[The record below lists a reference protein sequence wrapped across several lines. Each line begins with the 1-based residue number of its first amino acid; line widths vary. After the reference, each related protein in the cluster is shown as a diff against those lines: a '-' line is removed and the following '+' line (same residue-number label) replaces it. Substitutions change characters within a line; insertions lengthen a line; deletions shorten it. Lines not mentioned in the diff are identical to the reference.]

1 MADPKI
7 RRRRPQ
13 LHDLDPE
20 ANRSIEQGNGV
31 GARDLAAQREPTE
44 AAEHD
49 PFKERARRTGGVRQ
63 AGRDRATGSRRSR

>member
-1 MADPKI
+1 MADPEI
-7 RRRRPQ
+7 DDEDRSYTTST
-13 LHDLDPE
+13 PE

-49 PFKERARRTGGVRQ
+49 PFKERAAADEEETFDKPDET
-63 AGRDRATGSRRSR
+63 APDWL